1 MGALAHFI
9 EREGVATTS
18 ISLIREHSEA
28 MNPPRA
34 LWVSF
39 YLGRPF
45 GVPDDPDFQRDVLRA
60 ALHLLPTLSTHG
72 IVDYPIDAPAAS
84 FSDTWACP
92 VAFAAADSDTLA
104 GRLRAEVLG
113 LAPWWRETHRA
124 RGRSVVGGS
133 GPVAGEDVPTHAE
146 TLAAVLAAVAEGA
159 ELDRVP
165 DAGAGVAWGH
175 PMPYLLRHIAQDL
188 RSYYQEAVVAQ
199 PGALA
204 AGQAPSHRALNNW
217 IFQQTA
223 LGEAIIEAGRRLT
236 ETGDPRLRVL
246 RFWTVPEGYWPDADT
261 PVAGPPVTDRMALA
275 DSANTL
281 FRGGG

>member
-1 MGALAHFI
+1 
-9 EREGVATTS
+9 
-18 ISLIREHSEA
+18 

-60 ALHLLPTLSTHG
+60 ALHLLPALSTHG

-92 VAFAAADSDTLA
+92 VAFAAPDSDTLA

-217 IFQQTA
+217 IFTQTV
-223 LGEAIIEAGRRLT
+223 LGEAIHRGRASAHRDRRPPAARPALLDRARGLLARRGHARRGPRPSPTAWPWPTPPTRCSAGAGSRGRATGAWSRLC
-236 ETGDPRLRVL
+236 
-246 RFWTVPEGYWPDADT
+246 A
-261 PVAGPPVTDRMALA
+261 
-275 DSANTL
+275 
-281 FRGGG
+281 

>member
-18 ISLIREHSEA
+18 ISLVREHSEV

-60 ALHLLPTLSTHG
+60 ALDLLPSLSEHG
-72 IVDYPIDAPAAS
+72 IVDYPVDAPAAS

-92 VAFAAADSDTLA
+92 VAFAPPEADSLA
-104 GRLRAEVLG
+104 ARLRAEVQG

-124 RGRSVVGGS
+124 RGRTAVGGS
-133 GPVAGEDVPTHAE
+133 GPIDVADVPAHAE
-146 TLAAVLAAVAEGA
+146 TLAALLAAVAEGA
-159 ELDRVP
+159 PLDRVP
-165 DAGAGVAWGH
+165 EDGAAAWGH
-175 PMPYLLRHIAQDL
+175 PMPYLLRHVAQDL
-188 RSYYQEAVVAQ
+188 RAYYQEAVVAQ

-204 AGQAPSHRALNNW
+204 ASQAPSHRALNDW
-217 IFQQTA
+217 IFKQTA
-223 LGEAIIEAGRRLT
+223 LGETIFEVGRRLT
-236 ETGDPRLRVL
+236 ETGDARLRVL
-246 RFWTVPEGYWPDADT
+246 RFWMVPEGYWPDTDT
-261 PVAGPPVTDRMALA
+261 AVIVPQIGDPAALA
-275 DSANTL
+275 DAANAL
-281 FRGGG
+281 LRGGG